1 MRSLLKVG
9 FALLMLAFVLIALS
23 YSTLRAAGT
32 PGAVNPEGR
41 NLATETR
48 AVGSGISAIDLSGP
62 IDLTMRQGAV
72 ASLVVKGEQRLLGNV
87 ETLQEGATL
96 HIGIKGMLLHHR
108 QPLQV
113 TLILPS
119 VDSINVYGNGDST
132 INGFSGERIKVRLSG
147 AGDVKFNGRFKEVI
161 GTLQGSGD
169 MELNGGT
176 SEMVEVTLVGSGDLT
191 VVGSSKR
198 FKVEQTGSGDVHAEH
213 MSAQEADVSLRGSGR
228 AVVTVRDKADLTL
241 RGSGDIEVHGNPGQ
255 RNVEGTGS
263 GKVRFL

>member
-9 FALLMLAFVLIALS
+9 FALLMLAFALIVLS
-23 YSTLRAAGT
+23 YSMLRSAGT
-32 PGAVNPEGR
+32 PSAVNQEGR

-48 AVGSGISAIDLSGP
+48 VVSTGISAIDLSGP

-113 TLILPS
+113 TLIVPS
-119 VDSINVYGNGDST
+119 IDNINVYGSGDTT
-132 INGFSGERIKVRLSG
+132 INGFSGERITVRLSG
-147 AGDVKFNGRFKEVI
+147 SGDVKFNGRYKEVL

-169 MELNGGT
+169 LELNGGT

-198 FKVEQTGSGDVHAEH
+198 LRVEQTGSGDVHAEH
-213 MSAQEADVSLRGSGR
+213 MTAQEANVSLRGSGR
-228 AVVTVRDKADLTL
+228 AVVTVRDKADMTL
-241 RGSGDIEVHGNPGQ
+241 RGSGDIEVHGNPAQ
-255 RNVEGTGS
+255 RNVDGTGS
-263 GKVRFL
+263 GEVRFL